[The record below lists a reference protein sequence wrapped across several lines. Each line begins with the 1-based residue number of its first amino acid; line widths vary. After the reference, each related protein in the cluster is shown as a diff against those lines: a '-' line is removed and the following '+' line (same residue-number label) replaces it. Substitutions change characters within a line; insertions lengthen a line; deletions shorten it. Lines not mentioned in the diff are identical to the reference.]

1 MGDVKAIKA
10 GRSVSQSV
18 GRLPRQPT
26 GPKRRPGDTAGRE
39 ESGPRARVSASP
51 PPPLPTALDVGTSGF
66 VRATAAACQGSLDSE
81 MSTQ

>member
-1 MGDVKAIKA
+1 MGDIKAIEA

-18 GRLPRQPT
+18 GWPPRQLT
-26 GPKRRPGDTAGRE
+26 RPKRRPGDTAGRE

-51 PPPLPTALDVGTSGF
+51 PPLPTALDVGTSGF
-66 VRATAAACQGSLDSE
+66 VRAIATACQGSLDSE

>member
-1 MGDVKAIKA
+1 MLKRSKPV
-10 GRSVSQSV
+10 GRSVSRSV
-18 GRLPRQPT
+18 GRLAN

-39 ESGPRARVSASP
+39 ESGPRARVSAS